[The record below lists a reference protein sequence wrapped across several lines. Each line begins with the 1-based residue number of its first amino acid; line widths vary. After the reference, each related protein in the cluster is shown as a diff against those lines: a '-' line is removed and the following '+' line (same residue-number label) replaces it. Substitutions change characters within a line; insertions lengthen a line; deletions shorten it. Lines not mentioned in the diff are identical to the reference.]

1 MMLRSPEIGFWY
13 RSPNTHASFEIV
25 ALDEHQGTIEIQYID
40 GDLDELD
47 WHDWQKGHF
56 IATPPPD
63 DALNALGMDQQDNW
77 DDELQIDDPLFD
89 ESDRYDWSDNTDFED
104 I

>member
-13 RSPNTHASFEIV
+13 RSPNSYASFEIV
-25 ALDEHQGTIEIQYID
+25 ALDENQGTIEIQYLD

-47 WHDWQKGHF
+47 LQDWQKGRF
-56 IATPPPD
+56 VATAPPD
-63 DALNALGMDQQDNW
+63 DALGALGMDQQDNW
-77 DDELQIDDPLFD
+77 DDDLLMEDPLFD
-89 ESDRYDWSDNTDFED
+89 QSDRYDWSDNTDFEG

>member
-13 RSPNTHASFEIV
+13 RTPNNRTRIEIV
-25 ALDEHQGTIEIQYID
+25 ALDERQGTIEIQYTD

-47 WHDWQKGHF
+47 LHEWQVGHF
-56 IATPPPD
+56 IAPPAPD

-77 DDELQIDDPLFD
+77 DDDLQTDDPLFD
-89 ESDRYDWSDNTDFED
+89 EFDRYDWSDNTDFD
-104 I
+104 GV